1 MSASAGPGEP
11 ADGSAAA
18 ASTSPAA
25 EAAAPDDPEQLR
37 QEIDRTRE
45 ELGETVAE
53 LAAKADVKARARDTA
68 AGLAGRVKGQAGR
81 VKGQVIQVRQD
92 AVVGADIWRR
102 QLTAKTAG
110 GGHAAASRGGT
121 AVGQVR
127 SRAAA
132 AGASVRQATPERVKQ
147 AAAQGAGQAKQHP
160 GPLAAGAAAIVVG
173 YLAFRAL
180 RRR

>member
-18 ASTSPAA
+18 AGTSAA
-25 EAAAPDDPEQLR
+25 AGAAPDDPEQLR

-53 LAAKADVKARARDTA
+53 LAAKADVKERARETA
-68 AGLAGRVKGQAGR
+68 TGLAGRVKGQVSQAR
-81 VKGQVIQVRQD
+81 RD
-92 AVVGADIWRR
+92 AVVGAGIWRR
-102 QLTAKTAG
+102 QLAAKTPG
-110 GGHAAASRGGT
+110 TGRAAASRGGT
-121 AVGQVR
+121 TAGQLR

-132 AGASVRQATPERVKQ
+132 AGASVRQATPERVQ
-147 AAAQGAGQAKQHP
+147 RAAAQGAGQARQHR
-160 GPLAAGAAAIVVG
+160 GPLAAGAVAVVVG
-173 YLAFRAL
+173 YLVFRSL